1 MALARW
7 SIGWLVGLRAFGI
20 RERSLLFGPLPR
32 PAQRG
37 APAEYRPT
45 RKGALALAVVL
56 GCSQLGCSLI
66 YQPVRLSTYEN
77 MPAEDALLQV
87 PRPST
92 EVASALLKVMEGRGF
107 PLVYKGKRKDGQL
120 ILAFRGPRHAPPAVT
135 GNPQYSTQTY
145 QFGSFFAAGL
155 QDLPDG
161 TLLALFGKPTVQGV
175 ELCADADVELAD
187 LQYWC
192 RDSSLLATSPLGAY
206 ITGREE
212 QEVIRGVLGTL
223 QVEFVER

>member
-1 MALARW
+1 MEPARCSKGQVSGLRIQ
-7 SIGWLVGLRAFGI
+7 SIGEPALR
-20 RERSLLFGPLPR
+20 FGPVPVPHQSATPGEFR
-32 PAQRG
+32 PM
-37 APAEYRPT
+37 
-45 RKGALALAVVL
+45 RKASLVLAVLL
-56 GCSQLGCSLI
+56 GCSQLGCGLI

-87 PRPST
+87 PRSST
-92 EVASALLKVMEGRGF
+92 EVASALLKIMEGRGF

-120 ILAFRGPRHAPPAVT
+120 ILAFRGPRRAPPAVT
-135 GNPQYSTQTY
+135 GNPQYATQTY

-161 TLLALFGKPTVQGV
+161 ALLALFGKPTVQGV